1 MKAALAALAGRA
13 APSLSG
19 EERDEFARRLRVPVL
34 TFLALLALLAV
45 NVTLGATLPFAH
57 VWALELLVVTV
68 MAATIILVSMEV
80 LHEPPL
86 VKLFAGIGFFWVT
99 ILFAMTLTDYA
110 AR

>member
-1 MKAALAALAGRA
+1 MTGWRDLSAADRA
-13 APSLSG
+13 EA
-19 EERDEFARRLRVPVL
+19 ARRLRTPVL
-34 TFLALLALLAV
+34 TFLALLALLAL

-68 MAATIILVSMEV
+68 MGALIILVSMEV

-86 VKLFAGIGFFWVT
+86 VRLFAGVGFFWVA